1 MLQFYILFCFKG
13 LFTWARL
20 SGLARFPRSRF
31 FQPGSRYYW
40 DPGWKNAWSG
50 LKIFPHK
57 HVIPVTGMKAVWIL
71 TARMA
76 SSCIA
81 CWIFHIMSIPFNCSD
96 TALRVVDTMMGAKVI
111 IFVFRHVCFV
121 SRISRQ
127 NSSPGSLFFVSS
139 RKPGWNFSHESK
151 AKLVPITGPARST
164 GLMWRGP
171 KFKWT

>member
-13 LFTWARL
+13 LFTW
-20 SGLARFPRSRF
+20 ARFPRSRF

-76 SSCIA
+76 SSCIP

-127 NSSPGSLFFVSS
+127 NSSPGSLFFFSF